1 MQNQANTHP
10 WGWKWCS
17 RSHVAI
23 SREADYWH
31 PRVSCVLSQLP
42 AFFRIADMATPL
54 GLQVSVAVLYT
65 ITFVAALVG
74 NVFVMYIILRKPN
87 ARTTVSSLFFNMA
100 VADLLVCLI
109 LMPMSLAFYFVDSE
123 SPLWIGGLFGD
134 ILCRFVFYVFA
145 VALAASIFTLMVMA
159 FDRFR
164 AIKYP
169 FQSLSRRFGW
179 RLYTAVIWVTSLLC
193 MSPMLVISSNKSGGC
208 DYDWSLFHINST
220 SIRYQA
226 RASLFTFFMVVLYA
240 IPLIL
245 LSVLYSVI
253 CYTLWKNAMRMDG
266 LNMTEDTMRTRNQE
280 HKSRVKMLI
289 TIVVV
294 FALCWL
300 PLHAFH
306 LVAWG
311 FNPRND
317 VPQVAMFLCFWIG
330 HANSAINPWM
340 YMYLDAKFRVA
351 FLEIIGLRRPQ
362 PRSNSRT
369 TATSAAR
376 SRGVSDSSPFVE
388 TRVWTVNGEQSVL
401 WESFSFDRIFLRS
414 QRLWG
419 LVVYY
424 LCGEGEGWPAVL
436 STTPQSFLRFFNS
449 TPTTNNSG
457 RKWPQ
462 PLPFLTA
469 TQNVLAF
476 QCRDLRE

>member
-1 MQNQANTHP
+1 MCGTKCIWLCWEKRTCRKLVQTLCFVANFKALPQSQQA
-10 WGWKWCS
+10 
-17 RSHVAI
+17 
-23 SREADYWH
+23 
-31 PRVSCVLSQLP
+31 

-74 NVFVMYIILRKPN
+74 NVFVVYIILRKPN

-100 VADLLVCLI
+100 VADLLLCLI
-109 LMPMSLAFYFVDSE
+109 VMPRSLAFYFVDSE
-123 SPLWIGGLFGD
+123 SSSWFGGLFGD

-193 MSPMLVISSNKSGGC
+193 MSPTLVMFSTKSGSC
-208 DYDWSLFHINST
+208 DYDWSLFHNNST
-220 SIRYQA
+220 SIRIQA
-226 RASLFTFFMVVLYA
+226 RAGLFTFFMVVLYA

-253 CYTLWKNAMRMDG
+253 CYTLWKNVMRMDG
-266 LNMTEDTMRTRNQE
+266 LNMTEDTMRTRIQE

-351 FLEIIGLRRPQ
+351 FLEIVGRTRPQ
-362 PRSNSRT
+362 PHLRT
-369 TATSAAR
+369 TKPSAAR
-376 SRGVSDSSPFVE
+376 QRE
-388 TRVWTVNGEQSVL
+388 TGRTYYESGVWTVN
-401 WESFSFDRIFLRS
+401 
-414 QRLWG
+414 
-419 LVVYY
+419 
-424 LCGEGEGWPAVL
+424 
-436 STTPQSFLRFFNS
+436 
-449 TPTTNNSG
+449 
-457 RKWPQ
+457 
-462 PLPFLTA
+462 
-469 TQNVLAF
+469 
-476 QCRDLRE
+476 

>member
-1 MQNQANTHP
+1 
-10 WGWKWCS
+10 
-17 RSHVAI
+17 
-23 SREADYWH
+23 
-31 PRVSCVLSQLP
+31 
-42 AFFRIADMATPL
+42 MATPL

-74 NVFVMYIILRKPN
+74 NVFVMYIVLRKPD

-109 LMPMSLAFYFVDSE
+109 LMPRSLAFYFVDSE

-145 VALAASIFTLMVMA
+145 VALAASIFTLLVMA

-193 MSPMLVISSNKSGGC
+193 MSPMLVMSSTKSGGC

-253 CYTLWKNAMRMDG
+253 CYTLWKNAAKMDG
-266 LNMTEDTMRTRNQE
+266 LNMTEDTMRTRDQE
-280 HKSRVKMLI
+280 RKSRVKMLI

-311 FNPRND
+311 FNPQNG

-340 YMYLDAKFRVA
+340 YMYLDTKFRVA

-369 TATSAAR
+369 TATSVIRRRAAT
-376 SRGVSDSSPFVE
+376 GSPCLYE
-388 TRVWTVNGEQSVL
+388 SGVWTVDWGASFYFTPFTWWPGVSTLWNVSRRWRCFSV
-401 WESFSFDRIFLRS
+401 S
-414 QRLWG
+414 G
-419 LVVYY
+419 LVM
-424 LCGEGEGWPAVL
+424 PTAP
-436 STTPQSFLRFFNS
+436 STHWCTCTWTPSL
-449 TPTTNNSG
+449 
-457 RKWPQ
+457 
-462 PLPFLTA
+462 
-469 TQNVLAF
+469 
-476 QCRDLRE
+476 E